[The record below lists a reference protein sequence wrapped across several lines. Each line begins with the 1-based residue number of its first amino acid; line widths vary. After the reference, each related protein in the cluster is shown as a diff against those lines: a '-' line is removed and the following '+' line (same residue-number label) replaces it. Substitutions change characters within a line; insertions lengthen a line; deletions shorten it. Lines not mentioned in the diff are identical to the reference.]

1 MANYEATKYNFNG
14 SNLTNI
20 QGVNT
25 GIVVP
30 WGTASVPSGFLACD
44 GSAVSRT
51 TYSALFAVVGTTYG
65 VGDGSTTFNV
75 PNLAGRTVISKSNN
89 QSLASTGGANCIT
102 PTGNISGATAN
113 TTLTVNQIPS
123 HSHTYGVGGDCSAS
137 NNAARARCRDSNNS
151 PSTGSAGGGQAHS
164 HNLSANFVG
173 SATSVTNP
181 YLILQYIIKT

>member
-65 VGDGSTTFNV
+65 VGDGTTTFNV

-123 HSHTYGVGGDCSAS
+123 HTHTWAVGGGCTGNSVAASAS
-137 NNAARARCRDSNNS
+137 CRNAS
-151 PSTGSAGGGQAHS
+151 PATGSAGGGQAHS

-173 SATSVTNP
+173 SAGSSLPP

>member
-102 PTGNISGATAN
+102 PTGNISGATGN

-123 HSHTYGVGGDCSAS
+123 HSHSVPLGG
-137 NNAARARCRDSNNS
+137 NS
-151 PSTGSAGGGQAHS
+151 CGGSQGGSFGYSGSLPSTGSAGGGQAHS

-173 SATSVTNP
+173 TAGSYLPP